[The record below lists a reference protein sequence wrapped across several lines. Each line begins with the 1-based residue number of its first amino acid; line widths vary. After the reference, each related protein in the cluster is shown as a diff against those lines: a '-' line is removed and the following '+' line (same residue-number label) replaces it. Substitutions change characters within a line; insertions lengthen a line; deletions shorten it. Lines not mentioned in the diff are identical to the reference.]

1 LRVVNFI
8 DVPDVAEGDRIILD
22 RNNAPFCALSPC
34 IADQPMTE
42 GLPMEPMM
50 AAIASGMPRY
60 RDGAPEERQVVL
72 TERADG
78 SLLARNPAPLADY
91 PVHLAQR
98 LTHWAKRSP
107 DRVFVARRDGSGIWQ
122 AVTYAQMLERA
133 RGVGQAL
140 VDRGLSAERPLA
152 ILSENDL
159 QHATL
164 AAAALYAGIP
174 YAPISTAYSLVS
186 KDFGKL
192 RHIVGLLTP
201 GLVYVADGARYA
213 PALAAAVPQYVEVV
227 VGRNPPP
234 GRASCLFQTLLQ
246 TRPSQAVDE
255 VHARI
260 TAEAI
265 AKFLF
270 TSGSTRLPKGVI
282 NTQRMLCSN
291 QQVLVH
297 AFPFLA
303 EEPPVLVDWL
313 PWNHTFGGNHNFGM
327 ALYNGGTLY
336 IDDGKPV
343 QPLMQDTLRNL
354 REISPTLYF
363 NVPKGFEELVEAL
376 QADRE
381 LRERFFHRLRLMFY
395 AGAGLPKPVADRLY
409 AIAEEHCGERVGIYT
424 GLGMTETAPF
434 AIGTVRLESMAG
446 VIGNPAPGVELKLVP
461 QSGKLEL
468 RYRGPNVT
476 PGYWRQPELTAASF
490 DEEGYFRSGDAV
502 RFVDRSDPARGFVF
516 DGRIAEDFKL
526 STGTWVSVGPLRTA
540 ALIEGAPH
548 VLDVVVTGHDR
559 DEVGLLIFPRLD
571 SCRALAGMPAH
582 ACASEVLNSAPVRAF
597 FVGMLDRLQAQA
609 TGSANHIA
617 RAVLL
622 ADAPSIDSGEMTD
635 KGSINQRV
643 VLRERQAAIET
654 MYAGGPDVL
663 LSKTLR

>member
-1 LRVVNFI
+1 
-8 DVPDVAEGDRIILD
+8 
-22 RNNAPFCALSPC
+22 
-34 IADQPMTE
+34 MT
-42 GLPMEPMM
+42 
-50 AAIASGMPRY
+50 GMPRY
-60 RDGAPEERQVVL
+60 RQGALEERRVVL

-78 SLLARNPAPLADY
+78 TLLARNPAPLAEY

-98 LTHWAKRSP
+98 LAHWANRSP
-107 DRVFVARRDGSGIWQ
+107 DRVFVARRDGSGAWQ
-122 AVTYAQMLERA
+122 TITFAQMLERA
-133 RGVGQAL
+133 RRLGQAL
-140 VDRGLSAERPLA
+140 VERGLSAERPLA

-159 QHATL
+159 EHATL
-164 AAAALYAGIP
+164 AAAALYAGVP

-192 RHIVGLLTP
+192 RYIVGLLTP
-201 GLVYVADGARYA
+201 GLVYAADGARYA
-213 PALAAAVPQYVEVV
+213 AALAAAVPQDVEVV
-227 VGRNPPP
+227 VGCNPPP
-234 GRASCLFQTLLQ
+234 GRPSRLYATLLA
-246 TRPSQAVDE
+246 TTPGRAVDQ
-255 VHARI
+255 ACAGI
-260 TAEAI
+260 TADSI

-270 TSGSTRLPKGVI
+270 TSGSTQVPKGVI

-303 EEPPVLVDWL
+303 DEPPVLVDWL
-313 PWNHTFGGNHNFGM
+313 PWNHTFGGNHNYGM

-343 QPLMQDTLRNL
+343 QPLMQETLRNL
-354 REISPTLYF
+354 HEISPTLYF

-376 QADRE
+376 QTDRG

-446 VIGNPAPGVELKLVP
+446 VIGNPGRGVELKLVP

-476 PGYWRQPELTAASF
+476 PGYWRQPELSAASF
-490 DEEGYFRSGDAV
+490 DEEGYFRSGDAI
-502 RFVDRSDPARGFVF
+502 RFVDRDDPSRGFVF

-548 VLDVVVTGHDR
+548 VLDVVITGHDR
-559 DEVGLLIFPRLD
+559 DQVGLLIFPRLD
-571 SCRALAGMPAH
+571 SCRALAGLPAQ
-582 ACASEVLNSAPVRAF
+582 ACARDVLDSEPVRGF
-597 FVGMLDRLQAQA
+597 FAGMLDRLQGQA
-609 TGSANHIA
+609 TGSASHIA
-617 RAVLL
+617 RALLL
-622 ADAPSIDSGEMTD
+622 ADPPSIDSGEMTD
-635 KGSINQRV
+635 KGSINQRA
-643 VLRERQAAIET
+643 VLRERGDVIEM
-654 MYAGGPDVL
+654 MYAGGADVL
-663 LSKTLR
+663 LSKPLR

>member
-1 LRVVNFI
+1 
-8 DVPDVAEGDRIILD
+8 
-22 RNNAPFCALSPC
+22 
-34 IADQPMTE
+34 MT
-42 GLPMEPMM
+42 
-50 AAIASGMPRY
+50 GMPRY
-60 RDGAPEERQVVL
+60 RQGALEERHVVL

-78 SLLARNPAPLADY
+78 TLLARNPAPLAEY

-98 LTHWAKRSP
+98 LAHWANRSP
-107 DRVFVARRDGSGIWQ
+107 DRVFVARRDGSGAWQ
-122 AVTYAQMLERA
+122 TITFAQMLERA
-133 RGVGQAL
+133 RRLGQAL
-140 VDRGLSAERPLA
+140 VERGLSAERPLA

-159 QHATL
+159 EHATL
-164 AAAALYAGIP
+164 AAAALYAGVP

-192 RHIVGLLTP
+192 RYIVGLLTP
-201 GLVYVADGARYA
+201 GLVYAADGARYA
-213 PALAAAVPQYVEVV
+213 AALAAAVPQDVEVV
-227 VGRNPPP
+227 VGCNPPP
-234 GRASCLFQTLLQ
+234 GRPSRLYATLLA
-246 TRPSQAVDE
+246 TTPGRAVDQ
-255 VHARI
+255 ACAGI
-260 TAEAI
+260 TADSI
-265 AKFLF
+265 AKFLS
-270 TSGSTRLPKGVI
+270 TSGSTQVPKGVI

-303 EEPPVLVDWL
+303 DEPPVLVDWL
-313 PWNHTFGGNHNFGM
+313 PWNHTFGGNHNYGM

-343 QPLMQDTLRNL
+343 QPLMQETLRNL
-354 REISPTLYF
+354 HEISPTLYF

-376 QADRE
+376 QTDRG

-446 VIGNPAPGVELKLVP
+446 VIGNPGRGVELKLVP

-476 PGYWRQPELTAASF
+476 PGYWRQPELSAASF
-490 DEEGYFRSGDAV
+490 DEEGYFRSGDAI
-502 RFVDRSDPARGFVF
+502 RFVDRDDPSRGFVF

-548 VLDVVVTGHDR
+548 VLDVVITGHDR
-559 DEVGLLIFPRLD
+559 DQVGLLIFPRLD
-571 SCRALAGMPAH
+571 SCRALAGLPAQ
-582 ACASEVLNSAPVRAF
+582 ACARDVLDSEPVRGF
-597 FVGMLDRLQAQA
+597 FAGMLDRLQGQA
-609 TGSANHIA
+609 TGSASHIA
-617 RAVLL
+617 RALLL
-622 ADAPSIDSGEMTD
+622 ADPPSIDSGEMTD
-635 KGSINQRV
+635 KGSINQRA
-643 VLRERQAAIET
+643 VLRERGDVIEM
-654 MYAGGPDVL
+654 MYAGGADVL
-663 LSKTLR
+663 LSKPLR

>member
-1 LRVVNFI
+1 
-8 DVPDVAEGDRIILD
+8 
-22 RNNAPFCALSPC
+22 
-34 IADQPMTE
+34 
-42 GLPMEPMM
+42 
-50 AAIASGMPRY
+50 MPRY
-60 RDGAPEERQVVL
+60 RQGALEERHVVL

-78 SLLARNPAPLADY
+78 TLLARNPAPLAEY

-98 LTHWAKRSP
+98 LAHWANRSP
-107 DRVFVARRDGSGIWQ
+107 DRVFVARRDGSGAWQ
-122 AVTYAQMLERA
+122 TITFAQMLERA
-133 RGVGQAL
+133 RRLGQAL
-140 VDRGLSAERPLA
+140 VERGLSAERPLA

-159 QHATL
+159 EHATL
-164 AAAALYAGIP
+164 AAAALYAGVP

-192 RHIVGLLTP
+192 RYIVGLLTP
-201 GLVYVADGARYA
+201 GLVYAADGARYA
-213 PALAAAVPQYVEVV
+213 AALAAAVPQDVEVV
-227 VGRNPPP
+227 VGCNPPP
-234 GRASCLFQTLLQ
+234 GRPSRLYATLLA
-246 TRPSQAVDE
+246 TTPGRAVDQ
-255 VHARI
+255 ACAGI
-260 TAEAI
+260 TADSI

-270 TSGSTRLPKGVI
+270 TSGSTQVPKGVI

-303 EEPPVLVDWL
+303 DEPPVLVDWL
-313 PWNHTFGGNHNFGM
+313 PWNHTFGGNHNYGM

-343 QPLMQDTLRNL
+343 QPLMQETLRNL
-354 REISPTLYF
+354 HEISPTLYF
-363 NVPKGFEELVEAL
+363 NVPKGLEELVEAL
-376 QADRE
+376 QTDRG

-446 VIGNPAPGVELKLVP
+446 VIGNPGRGVELKLVP

-476 PGYWRQPELTAASF
+476 PGYWRQPELSAASF
-490 DEEGYFRSGDAV
+490 DEEGYFRSGDAI
-502 RFVDRSDPARGFVF
+502 RFVDRDDPSRGFVF

-548 VLDVVVTGHDR
+548 VLDVVITGHDR
-559 DEVGLLIFPRLD
+559 DQVGLLIFPRLD
-571 SCRALAGMPAH
+571 SCRALAGLPAQ
-582 ACASEVLNSAPVRAF
+582 ACARDVLDSEPVRGF
-597 FVGMLDRLQAQA
+597 FAGMLDRLQGQA
-609 TGSANHIA
+609 TGSASHIA
-617 RAVLL
+617 RALLL
-622 ADAPSIDSGEMTD
+622 ADPPSIDSGEMTD
-635 KGSINQRV
+635 KGSINQRA
-643 VLRERQAAIET
+643 VLRERGDVIEM
-654 MYAGGPDVL
+654 MYAGGADVL
-663 LSKTLR
+663 LSKPLR

>member
-1 LRVVNFI
+1 
-8 DVPDVAEGDRIILD
+8 
-22 RNNAPFCALSPC
+22 
-34 IADQPMTE
+34 MT
-42 GLPMEPMM
+42 
-50 AAIASGMPRY
+50 GMPRY
-60 RDGAPEERQVVL
+60 RQGALEERHVVL

-78 SLLARNPAPLADY
+78 TLLARNPAPLAEY

-98 LTHWAKRSP
+98 LAHWANRSP
-107 DRVFVARRDGSGIWQ
+107 DCVFVARRDGSGAWQ
-122 AVTYAQMLERA
+122 TITFAQMLERA
-133 RGVGQAL
+133 RRLGQAL
-140 VDRGLSAERPLA
+140 VERGLSAERPLA

-159 QHATL
+159 EHATL
-164 AAAALYAGIP
+164 AAAALYAGVP

-192 RHIVGLLTP
+192 RYIVGLLTP
-201 GLVYVADGARYA
+201 GLVYAADGARYA
-213 PALAAAVPQYVEVV
+213 AALAAAVPQDVEVV
-227 VGRNPPP
+227 VGCNPPP
-234 GRASCLFQTLLQ
+234 GRPSRLYATLLA
-246 TRPSQAVDE
+246 TTPGRAVDQ
-255 VHARI
+255 ACAGI
-260 TAEAI
+260 TADSI

-270 TSGSTRLPKGVI
+270 TSGSTQVPKGVI

-303 EEPPVLVDWL
+303 DEPPVLVDWL
-313 PWNHTFGGNHNFGM
+313 PWNHTFGGNHNYGM

-343 QPLMQDTLRNL
+343 QPLMQETLRNL
-354 REISPTLYF
+354 HEISPTLYF

-376 QADRE
+376 QTDRG

-446 VIGNPAPGVELKLVP
+446 VIGNPGRGVELKLVP

-476 PGYWRQPELTAASF
+476 PGYWRQPELSAASF
-490 DEEGYFRSGDAV
+490 DEEGYFRSGDAI
-502 RFVDRSDPARGFVF
+502 RFVDRDDPSRGFVF

-526 STGTWVSVGPLRTA
+526 STGTWVSVGPLRTT

-548 VLDVVVTGHDR
+548 VLDVVITGHDR
-559 DEVGLLIFPRLD
+559 DQVGLLIFPRLD
-571 SCRALAGMPAH
+571 SCRALAGLPAQ
-582 ACASEVLNSAPVRAF
+582 ACARDVLDSEPVRVF
-597 FVGMLDRLQAQA
+597 FAGMLDRLQGQA
-609 TGSANHIA
+609 TGSASHIA
-617 RAVLL
+617 RALLL
-622 ADAPSIDSGEMTD
+622 ADPPSIDSGEMTD
-635 KGSINQRV
+635 KGSINQRA
-643 VLRERQAAIET
+643 VLRERGDVIEM
-654 MYAGGPDVL
+654 MYAGGADVL
-663 LSKTLR
+663 LSKPLR

>member
-1 LRVVNFI
+1 
-8 DVPDVAEGDRIILD
+8 
-22 RNNAPFCALSPC
+22 
-34 IADQPMTE
+34 MT
-42 GLPMEPMM
+42 
-50 AAIASGMPRY
+50 GMPRY
-60 RDGAPEERQVVL
+60 RQGALEERHVVL

-78 SLLARNPAPLADY
+78 TLLARNPAPLAEY

-98 LTHWAKRSP
+98 LAHWANRSP
-107 DRVFVARRDGSGIWQ
+107 DRVFVARRDGSGAWQ
-122 AVTYAQMLERA
+122 TITFAQMLERA
-133 RGVGQAL
+133 RRLGQAL
-140 VDRGLSAERPLA
+140 VERGLSAERPLA

-159 QHATL
+159 EHATL
-164 AAAALYAGIP
+164 AAAALYAGVP

-192 RHIVGLLTP
+192 RYIVGLLTP
-201 GLVYVADGARYA
+201 GLVYAADGARYA
-213 PALAAAVPQYVEVV
+213 AALAAAVPQDVEVV
-227 VGRNPPP
+227 VGCNPPP
-234 GRASCLFQTLLQ
+234 GRPSRLYATLLA
-246 TRPSQAVDE
+246 TTPGRAVDQ
-255 VHARI
+255 ACAGI
-260 TAEAI
+260 TADSI

-270 TSGSTRLPKGVI
+270 TSGSTQVPKGVI

-303 EEPPVLVDWL
+303 DEPPVLVDWL
-313 PWNHTFGGNHNFGM
+313 PWNHTFGGNHNYGM

-343 QPLMQDTLRNL
+343 QPLMQETLRNL
-354 REISPTLYF
+354 HEISPTLYF

-376 QADRE
+376 QTDRG

-446 VIGNPAPGVELKLVP
+446 VIGNPGRGVELKLVP

-476 PGYWRQPELTAASF
+476 PGYWRQPELSAASF
-490 DEEGYFRSGDAV
+490 DEEGYFRSGDAI
-502 RFVDRSDPARGFVF
+502 RFVDRDDPSRGFVF

-548 VLDVVVTGHDR
+548 VLDVVITGHDR
-559 DEVGLLIFPRLD
+559 DQVGLLIFPRLD
-571 SCRALAGMPAH
+571 SCRALAGLPAQ
-582 ACASEVLNSAPVRAF
+582 ACARDVLDSEPVRGF
-597 FVGMLDRLQAQA
+597 FAGMLHRLQGQA
-609 TGSANHIA
+609 TGSASHIA
-617 RAVLL
+617 RALLL
-622 ADAPSIDSGEMTD
+622 ADPPSIDSGEMTD
-635 KGSINQRV
+635 KGSINQRA
-643 VLRERQAAIET
+643 VLRERADVIEM
-654 MYAGGPDVL
+654 MYAGGADVL
-663 LSKTLR
+663 LSKPLR

>member
-1 LRVVNFI
+1 MKTAGGYRV
-8 DVPDVAEGDRIILD
+8 
-22 RNNAPFCALSPC
+22 
-34 IADQPMTE
+34 
-42 GLPMEPMM
+42 
-50 AAIASGMPRY
+50 
-60 RDGAPEERQVVL
+60 GAREERHVVL
-72 TERADG
+72 EERTDG
-78 SLLARNPAPLADY
+78 TLLARNPRPLGPF
-91 PVHLAQR
+91 PVHLGQR
-98 LTHWAKRSP
+98 LTHWAEHTP
-107 DRVFVARRDGSGIWQ
+107 DRVFVARRDAGGAWQ
-122 AVTYAQMLERA
+122 SITFAQMLDRA
-133 RGVGQAL
+133 RRVGQCL
-140 VDRGLSAERPLA
+140 VERGLNAERPLA
-152 ILSENDL
+152 IVSENDL
-159 QHATL
+159 EHATL
-164 AAAALYAGIP
+164 AAAALYAGVP
-174 YAPISTAYSLVS
+174 YAPISTAYSLIS

-192 RHIVGLLTP
+192 RHILGLLTP
-201 GLVYVADGARYA
+201 GLVYAADGARYGA
-213 PALAAAVPQYVEVV
+213 AIAAAVPTDVEVV
-227 VGRNPPP
+227 IGRGELP
-234 GRASCLFQTLLQ
+234 GRLAQRLDALLA
-246 TRPSQAVDE
+246 TAPGKTVEDA
-255 VHARI
+255 HAAI
-260 TAEAI
+260 SADAI
-265 AKFLF
+265 AKLLF
-270 TSGSTRLPKGVI
+270 TSGSTQMPKGVI

-343 QPLMQDTLRNL
+343 QPLMQETLRNL
-354 REISPTLYF
+354 RDISPTLYF

-376 QADRE
+376 QTDRE

-490 DEEGYFRSGDAV
+490 DEEGYFRSGDAI

-571 SCRALAGMPAH
+571 SCRALTGLPAQ
-582 ACASEVLNSAPVRAF
+582 AAPGEVLRHERVRAF
-597 FVGMLDRLQAQA
+597 FRDMLAHLQSQA
-609 TGSANHIA
+609 TGSANRIV
-617 RAVLL
+617 RALVL
-622 ADAPSIDSGEMTD
+622 ADPPSIDLGEMTD
-635 KGSINQRV
+635 KGSLNQRV
-643 VLRERQAAIET
+643 VLRERAAAIDAL
-654 MYAGGPDVL
+654 YRGGPDVL
-663 LSKTLR
+663 LAAHGH

>member
-1 LRVVNFI
+1 
-8 DVPDVAEGDRIILD
+8 
-22 RNNAPFCALSPC
+22 
-34 IADQPMTE
+34 MT
-42 GLPMEPMM
+42 
-50 AAIASGMPRY
+50 GMPRY
-60 RDGAPEERQVVL
+60 RQGALEERHVVL

-78 SLLARNPAPLADY
+78 TLLARNPAPLAEY

-98 LTHWAKRSP
+98 LAHWANRSP
-107 DRVFVARRDGSGIWQ
+107 DRVFVARRDGSGAWQ
-122 AVTYAQMLERA
+122 TITFAQMLERA
-133 RGVGQAL
+133 RRLGQAL
-140 VDRGLSAERPLA
+140 VERGLSAERPLA

-159 QHATL
+159 EHATL
-164 AAAALYAGIP
+164 AAAALYAGVP

-192 RHIVGLLTP
+192 RYIVGLLTP
-201 GLVYVADGARYA
+201 GLVYAADGARYA
-213 PALAAAVPQYVEVV
+213 AALAAAVPQDVEVV
-227 VGRNPPP
+227 VGCNPPP
-234 GRASCLFQTLLQ
+234 GRPSRLYATLLA
-246 TRPSQAVDE
+246 TTPGRAVDQ
-255 VHARI
+255 ACAGI
-260 TAEAI
+260 TADSI

-270 TSGSTRLPKGVI
+270 TSGSTQVPKGVI

-303 EEPPVLVDWL
+303 DEPPVLVDWL
-313 PWNHTFGGNHNFGM
+313 PWNHTFGGNHNYGM

-343 QPLMQDTLRNL
+343 QPLMQETLRNL
-354 REISPTLYF
+354 HEISPTLYF

-376 QADRE
+376 QTDRG

-446 VIGNPAPGVELKLVP
+446 VIGNPGRGVELKLVP

-476 PGYWRQPELTAASF
+476 PGYWRQPELSAASF
-490 DEEGYFRSGDAV
+490 DEEGYFRSGDAI
-502 RFVDRSDPARGFVF
+502 RFVDRDDPSRGFVF

-548 VLDVVVTGHDR
+548 VLDVVITGHDR
-559 DEVGLLIFPRLD
+559 DQVGLLIFPRLD
-571 SCRALAGMPAH
+571 SCRALAGLPAQ
-582 ACASEVLNSAPVRAF
+582 ACARDVLDSEPVRGF
-597 FVGMLDRLQAQA
+597 FAGMLDRLQGQA
-609 TGSANHIA
+609 TGSASHIA
-617 RAVLL
+617 RALLL
-622 ADAPSIDSGEMTD
+622 ADPPSIDSGEMTD
-635 KGSINQRV
+635 KGSINQRA
-643 VLRERQAAIET
+643 VLRERGDVIEM
-654 MYAGGPDVL
+654 MYAGGADVL
-663 LSKTLR
+663 LSKPLR

>member
-1 LRVVNFI
+1 
-8 DVPDVAEGDRIILD
+8 
-22 RNNAPFCALSPC
+22 
-34 IADQPMTE
+34 MT
-42 GLPMEPMM
+42 
-50 AAIASGMPRY
+50 GMPRY
-60 RDGAPEERQVVL
+60 RQGALEERHVVL

-78 SLLARNPAPLADY
+78 TLLARNPAPLAEY

-98 LTHWAKRSP
+98 LAHWANRSP
-107 DRVFVARRDGSGIWQ
+107 DRVFVARRDGSGAWQ
-122 AVTYAQMLERA
+122 TITFAQMLERA
-133 RGVGQAL
+133 RRLGQAL
-140 VDRGLSAERPLA
+140 VERGLSAERPLA

-159 QHATL
+159 EHATL
-164 AAAALYAGIP
+164 AAAALYAGVP

-192 RHIVGLLTP
+192 RYIVGLLTP
-201 GLVYVADGARYA
+201 GLVYAADGARYA
-213 PALAAAVPQYVEVV
+213 AALAAAVPQDVEVV
-227 VGRNPPP
+227 VGCNPPP
-234 GRASCLFQTLLQ
+234 GRPSRLYATLLA
-246 TRPSQAVDE
+246 TTPGRAVDQ
-255 VHARI
+255 ACAGI
-260 TAEAI
+260 TADSI

-270 TSGSTRLPKGVI
+270 TSGSTQVPKGVI

-303 EEPPVLVDWL
+303 DEPPVLVDWL
-313 PWNHTFGGNHNFGM
+313 PWNHTFGGNHNYGM

-343 QPLMQDTLRNL
+343 QPLMQETLRNL
-354 REISPTLYF
+354 HEISPTLYF

-376 QADRE
+376 QTDRG

-446 VIGNPAPGVELKLVP
+446 VIGNPGRGVELKLVP

-476 PGYWRQPELTAASF
+476 PGYWRQPELSAASF
-490 DEEGYFRSGDAV
+490 DEEGYFRSGDAI
-502 RFVDRSDPARGFVF
+502 RFVDRDDPSRGFVF

-548 VLDVVVTGHDR
+548 VLDVVITGHDR
-559 DEVGLLIFPRLD
+559 DQVGLLIFPRLD
-571 SCRALAGMPAH
+571 SCRALAGLPAQ
-582 ACASEVLNSAPVRAF
+582 ACARDVLDSEPVRGF
-597 FVGMLDRLQAQA
+597 FAGMLDRLQGQA
-609 TGSANHIA
+609 TGSASHIA
-617 RAVLL
+617 RALLL
-622 ADAPSIDSGEMTD
+622 ADPPSIDSGEMTD
-635 KGSINQRV
+635 KGSINQRA
-643 VLRERQAAIET
+643 VLRERADVIEM
-654 MYAGGPDVL
+654 MYAGGADVL
-663 LSKTLR
+663 LSKPLR

>member
-1 LRVVNFI
+1 
-8 DVPDVAEGDRIILD
+8 
-22 RNNAPFCALSPC
+22 
-34 IADQPMTE
+34 M
-42 GLPMEPMM
+42 
-50 AAIASGMPRY
+50 SGTPRY
-60 RDGAPEERQVVL
+60 RAGAREERDVVL

-78 SLLARNPAPLADY
+78 TLLAHNPTPLDDY
-91 PVHLAQR
+91 PAHLAQR
-98 LTHWAKRSP
+98 LAHWAQRSG
-107 DRVFVARRDGSGIWQ
+107 DRVFVARRDSEGAWQ
-122 AVTYAQMLERA
+122 SITFAQMLERA
-133 RGVGQAL
+133 RRVGQAL
-140 VDRGLSAERPLA
+140 VERGLSAERPLV

-159 QHATL
+159 EHATL
-164 AAAALYAGIP
+164 AAAALYAGVP

-192 RHIVGLLTP
+192 RHIIDLLTP
-201 GLVYVADGARYA
+201 GLVYAADGARYGA
-213 PALAAAVPQYVEVV
+213 ALAAVVPAEVEAV

-234 GRASCLFQTLLQ
+234 GRPARLFDALLA
-246 TRPSQAVDE
+246 TAPGQAVE
-255 VHARI
+255 TAYGRI
-260 TAEAI
+260 TADSI

-270 TSGSTRLPKGVI
+270 TSGSTQMPKGVI

-313 PWNHTFGGNHNFGM
+313 PWNHTFGGNHNWGM

-343 QPLMQDTLRNL
+343 QPLMQETLRNL
-354 REISPTLYF
+354 REISPTIYF
-363 NVPKGFEELVEAL
+363 NVPKGFEELVDAL
-376 QADRE
+376 QTDRD
-381 LRERFFHRLRLMFY
+381 LRERFFARLRLMFY

-409 AIAEEHCGERVGIYT
+409 AIAEAHCGERLGIYT

-434 AIGTVRLESMAG
+434 AIGTVRLESQAG
-446 VIGNPAPGVELKLVP
+446 VIGNPGPGVELKLVP

-476 PGYWRQPELTAASF
+476 PGYWRAPELTAASY
-490 DEEGYFRSGDAV
+490 DEEGYFRSGDAI
-502 RFVDRSDPARGFVF
+502 RFVDRDDPALGFVF

-548 VLDVVVTGHDR
+548 VLDVVLTGHDR

-571 SCRALAGMPAH
+571 SCRALAALPAQ
-582 ACASEVLNSAPVRAF
+582 ASAQDVLDSAPVRAF
-597 FVGMLDRLQAQA
+597 FVAMLERLQAQA
-609 TGSANHIA
+609 TGSASRIA
-617 RAVLL
+617 RALLL

-643 VLRERQAAIET
+643 VLRERAAAIET
-654 MYAGGPDVL
+654 LYAGGPLVL
-663 LSKTLR
+663 LAPGRR